1 MLIAAELLFI
11 VLLSMMLFMVYKNE
25 RTSAKK
31 SLPRAKAEE
40 YWNGKERRR
49 HVRFKEALELTYM
62 IERKPHLKHGRTVN
76 ISEGG
81 LKLVLAEKL
90 ATGTIMDLRIALP
103 NSKKNTE
110 IEIEGD
116 VVWSGDAK
124 DEEGSGK
131 RLFYSGIKFFA
142 IPEPSGTDL
151 INYLRS
157 LAKDSAV

>member
-49 HVRFKEALELTYM
+49 HVRFKKALELTYM
-62 IERKPHLKHGRTVN
+62 VEKKPHLKHSRTVD

-103 NSKKNTE
+103 NSRNTE